1 MRPLESPV
9 VGPEDAAPENPTARH
24 CWEPGGPVS
33 HGPWDSGSVPVAATT
48 ATRHAVEV
56 GIELVGARF
65 CTDPRFLADVA
76 LSVADGGVPDTVIL
90 ASTTGVQLS
99 VCVLAEPVGEQRWA
113 GSLAT
118 DTAAALRASLVDPAD
133 PAVGAR
139 GTVALHTGPF
149 GTELHVRDAAGVLQ
163 LVKIGADG
171 PRWTALVTC
180 AGHPVTAA
188 DRDAAHRLLSTMTVF
203 RGSAA
208 LPPDAPLSMQLLAQE
223 ED

>member
-1 MRPLESPV
+1 
-9 VGPEDAAPENPTARH
+9 
-24 CWEPGGPVS
+24 
-33 HGPWDSGSVPVAATT
+33 
-48 ATRHAVEV
+48 
-56 GIELVGARF
+56 
-65 CTDPRFLADVA
+65 
-76 LSVADGGVPDTVIL
+76 
-90 ASTTGVQLS
+90 VQLS
-99 VCVLAEPVGEQRWA
+99 VCVLAEPVGAQRWA

-118 DTAAALRASLVDPAD
+118 DTAAALRTSLVDPAD

-139 GTVALHTGPF
+139 GTVTLHPGPF
-149 GTELHVRDAAGVLQ
+149 GTELHVRDAAGTLQ

-208 LPPDAPLSMQLLAQE
+208 LPPDAPLSMQLIAPE